1 MAGLLFLSFLKALSP
16 NTIAAM
22 SFSDAQQDVVESV
35 EAVFTDTVGHRIEGA
50 LMEHTLQLW
59 RDFASEVDVSRTRKP
74 ETWAAAL
81 LYASVRLRLE
91 TISQEDAAEWFG
103 VSSVTVSTKYREMA
117 ETLNLV
123 VLDERY
129 LPEGKRA
136 AIRREFHVV
145 PDDLP
150 LVEAPTHVW
159 RYMFVP
165 EDEMRAID
173 FTTVRDAEDQVFDGW
188 EAMHQGDFD
197 EAEADFRAA
206 LDDDP
211 WLVDAH
217 NGLAAIAEE
226 RGDVEAAHEHYQEA
240 YERARE
246 MLDSESPDAR
256 WWWADFDTRPYMRAR
271 AGLASTYW
279 SREQYR
285 DAIDEY
291 EALLDLN
298 PRDNQGVRFIVGSLY
313 QLAGDLE
320 GALEY
325 YRAYDEA
332 YPEDIGDPH
341 HTFSWGLALYRA
353 DLARRAV
360 SKWYEGFFQNIYIAP
375 LLLDNPLPPKDIRHF
390 SNLEFPSY
398 ARSYL
403 NMYQPLWADAT
414 DAKHLLSHLWDDPEV
429 EEARSR
435 WIQLAQRMQVIAE
448 GTERD
453 DETQQRWER
462 LVEKRYAIA
471 DAPLSKAVRKRVA
484 KKDKERA

>member
-1 MAGLLFLSFLKALSP
+1 MAELLFLSFLKALSP

-81 LYASVRLRLE
+81 LYASVRLWLGA
-91 TISQEDAAEWFG
+91 ISQEEAADWFE
-103 VSSVTVSTKYREMA
+103 VSSVTVSTKYRKIA

-136 AIRREFHVV
+136 AVRKKYRSV
-145 PDDLP
+145 PNDLP
-150 LVEAPTHVW
+150 LVEAPVDPW
-159 RYMFVP
+159 RFMFVP
-165 EDEMRAID
+165 PEDLDSVNFPMFAD
-173 FTTVRDAEDQVFDGW
+173 VEDHVLDGW
-188 EAMHQGDFD
+188 DAVHRGDFE
-197 EAEADFRAA
+197 EAEAHFQAA
-206 LDDDP
+206 LDNDP
-211 WLVDAH
+211 WCVDAY

-246 MLDSESPDAR
+246 MLDSESADAY
-256 WWWADFDTRPYMRAR
+256 WWWGDLDTRPYMRAR

-279 SREQYR
+279 AREQYR

-298 PRDNQGVRFIVGSLY
+298 PNDNQGVRFIVGPLY

-320 GALEY
+320 GALAY

-332 YPEDIGDPH
+332 YPEDICDPH

-353 DLARRAV
+353 DLARRAI

-375 LLLDNPLPPKDIRHF
+375 LLLDNPLPPKGIRHF
-390 SNLEFPSY
+390 SNLEYPSY
-398 ARSYL
+398 ARSYP
-403 NMYQPLWADAT
+403 NTYQPLWADAT
-414 DAKHLLSHLWDDPEV
+414 NAKHLLSHLWNDLEV

-435 WIQLAQRMQVIAE
+435 WIQLGQRMQVIAE

-462 LVEKRYAIA
+462 LAEKRYAIA
-471 DAPLSKAVRKRVA
+471 DAPLPKAVRKRVA
-484 KKDKERA
+484 KKDKKRA